1 LASNDP
7 VPATPAATFR
17 ESDRGKT
24 VSIAVGTRLCIEL
37 QENPTTGY
45 GWGQLD
51 FDKERLGLESDAYTP
66 AGGTGV
72 GGGGSHRF
80 VFRAKARGATT
91 IRFEYTRPWDHDA
104 APVRRFELTVVVS
117 E

>member
-1 LASNDP
+1 
-7 VPATPAATFR
+7 
-17 ESDRGKT
+17 
-24 VSIAVGTRLCIEL
+24 SIAVGTRLCIEL

-45 GWGQLD
+45 RWGQLD

-80 VFRAKARGATT
+80 VFRDGLWATRPRT
-91 IRFEYTRPWDHDA
+91 QWPGSRTCTAAVDPTRPWRGPA
-104 APVRRFELTVVVS
+104 WGRG
-117 E
+117 